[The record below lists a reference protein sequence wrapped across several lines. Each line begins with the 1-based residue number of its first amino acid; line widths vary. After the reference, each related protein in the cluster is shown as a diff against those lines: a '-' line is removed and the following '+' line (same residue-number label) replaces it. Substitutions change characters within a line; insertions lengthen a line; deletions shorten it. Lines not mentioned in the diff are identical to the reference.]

1 MPFRRR
7 RRRARRSR
15 STAVKAL
22 KLARRAWAAQDH
34 EVKYVDSDFG
44 GFRIQPTGTAVTL
57 LVNGIAEGVA
67 RNQRIG
73 ERVSLKM
80 LELRLN
86 FFKDA
91 AQPESSEQLRF
102 LVIWDR
108 QPNGGLAT
116 VGNIFENIGTANSVA
131 NMLSP
136 FDINNS
142 KRFQIL
148 LDRTFTL
155 NDGDMTGKSVHW
167 RVPLRHK
174 TPQYNGAGATIAQVN
189 TGSLLMLPLG
199 AESVVGTEA
208 LLNGQVRLTFVG

>member
-7 RRRARRSR
+7 RAKKSR

-34 EVKYVDSDFG
+34 ETKLVDDDFNF
-44 GFRIQPTGTAVTL
+44 FRIQSTASAVTL
-57 LVNGIAEGVA
+57 LVNGIPEGTG
-67 RNQRIG
+67 RDDRIG

-80 LELRLN
+80 LDLRLT
-86 FFKDA
+86 FVKDP
-91 AQPESSEQLRF
+91 AQVAPTELIRF

-116 VGNIFENIGTANSVA
+116 VGQILEDVAFVNSRTS
-131 NMLSP
+131 MLSP

-148 LDRTFTL
+148 LDRTFSL
-155 NDGDMTGKSVHW
+155 NDGDVSEKSVHW
-167 RVPLRHK
+167 RVKLRHK
-174 TPQYNGAGATIAQVN
+174 TPQYNGAGATIAQIN

-199 AESVVGTEA
+199 AELAVGSETV
-208 LLNGQVRLTFVG
+208 LSGQLRLTFVG